1 MSLLIDLVC
10 CAIFGFVFFSIF
22 INFSYKISTIIYF
35 IFLFT
40 ENHMLINLILNKITV
55 KFKQTLLVCH
65 KQVKNYVDIL
75 AWKKF
80 ASRQK

>member
-1 MSLLIDLVC
+1 
-10 CAIFGFVFFSIF
+10 
-22 INFSYKISTIIYF
+22 
-35 IFLFT
+35 
-40 ENHMLINLILNKITV
+40 MLINLILNKITV